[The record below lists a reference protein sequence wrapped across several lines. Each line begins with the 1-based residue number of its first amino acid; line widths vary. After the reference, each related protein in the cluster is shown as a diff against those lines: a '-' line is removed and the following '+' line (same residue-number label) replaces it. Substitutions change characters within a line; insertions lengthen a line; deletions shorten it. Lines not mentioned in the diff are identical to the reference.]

1 MWHAQVQEIIA
12 ASGGEEA
19 LRRWYSA
26 IEQLLQ
32 QRPDAVVVQ
41 SIEGDVDATYQR
53 LLASLI

>member
-26 IEQLLQ
+26 IERLLQ